1 MWHWVRGDLVRYIYD
16 LHRAHGKTV
25 RIAPNRLSFVDP
37 EVWKDIY
44 GYKSAALKK
53 VAIMKDPQLYGP
65 EWNGR
70 YSLLSTFDDAEHKAL
85 RKVFQP
91 GFSDRALKAQ
101 EHIIRAHVDKLIRN
115 IKGFIATDSGAQLDF
130 VRMFNCTTFDVIG
143 ELAFGESLGLLD
155 DGKMYGWI
163 DSINEGLILAPFLTL
178 ASEFPL
184 LVRLITKMLP
194 KRVLESQAENT
205 QYASNLVNKRLAKGK
220 VTEKPDFW
228 SLVLNNHNSEAL
240 DIEDMKANA
249 NLFMA
254 AGSETT
260 ATMLSGLMY
269 NLLSNP
275 DKFEK
280 LVQEVRSSFSSEED
294 LTIENIQQL
303 KYLAACFDESMR
315 RKFSDIL

>member
-1 MWHWVRGDLVRYIYD
+1 MWNWVRRDLVRYIYD
-16 LHRAHGKTV
+16 LHRTHGKTV

-44 GYKSAALKK
+44 GYKSAAHK
-53 VAIMKDPQLYGP
+53 VAIMKDPQLYVP

-115 IKGFIATDSGAQLDF
+115 IKGFIATDSGEQLDF
-130 VRMFNCTTFDVIG
+130 VRMFNCTTFNVIG

-184 LVRLITKMLP
+184 LMRLIKKMLP

-228 SLVLNNHNSEAL
+228 SLVLNNHDSEAL
-240 DIEDMKANA
+240 DIEDMKANT

-275 DKFEK
+275 NKFEK
-280 LVQEVRSSFSSEED
+280 LVQEGTVKF
-294 LTIENIQQL
+294 LIG
-303 KYLAACFDESMR
+303 R
-315 RKFSDIL
+315 RPYH